1 MPVLGYSDACRDTT
15 FGPAVP
21 PISECRGGFD
31 FTVTFE
37 ESIFSIGPTCI
48 LLILFPWRFISLQR
62 KTLKTKN
69 SWTHGLKL
77 IEFAVLAALQ
87 ATLIALFSM
96 QHTAYRLLV
105 VASTV
110 LQLFAAISL
119 GLLSHWE
126 HRNTVRPSLLIS
138 TYLLLS
144 CVLDAARART
154 QALIPGQTTVSSV
167 LIGTIAVKGLALIT
181 EARDKTD
188 ILLADFSSSSSE
200 LRSNIFSRALF
211 LWLNPL
217 LLMGFRDVISSQ
229 DLPAIHEK
237 LSSEKLVARVQ
248 SNWKKCNQNKRHAL
262 MIQLLS
268 SFPSELFFIFM
279 SRTMEVGLNIVY
291 PFLVQK
297 AVTFLDTPTTTIN
310 DGYGLLGGFFCVSV
324 GIALVSPWSYH
335 MTFRLMI
342 MTRGALIPMIY
353 SKLLQTKV
361 KPADQSAAL
370 TLMTTDVEKIVETF
384 WRLILDPWSCI
395 LQLGICVYLLYLQLG
410 AVCCVPIIVIF
421 VCFGLVA
428 VASRRVPEYQNTWF
442 KAVESRVN
450 LTSHTISSMQS
461 VKLLGIS
468 RIMETTIQKKRK
480 QEIQVSQDFRFNNC
494 LALTASQSPAVLSP
508 LLTFATYAIV
518 KLLSHQG
525 QFDVSK
531 AVTSLSI
538 LSLMNTP
545 ARRLLFAIPFGLQA
559 VGSFDRIQNFLQD
572 EQNSPFQSRS
582 NGQGDIRFQEK
593 KSEEN
598 SKSNLNAA
606 ANQYQ
611 YTPPIF
617 SLQDIRL
624 PRGSFT
630 VITGPIGCGKST
642 FLKCLLSETAFVQGT
657 APTSPE
663 NIAYCNQTPWIH
675 DGTIR
680 DNIVG
685 ESKFDL
691 SWYKHV
697 IRSCEL
703 ELDLGRITGG
713 DSSMVGS
720 RGLRLSGGQRQ
731 RISIARALY
740 AKKDIAIFDD
750 VTSALDARTLRAVS
764 NRVFGKDG
772 VLRSK
777 GTTVVLATHAVQL
790 LQSADQVMLMNKI
803 GEIIDCGPYEILSQ
817 RQLLGERQ
825 ESVLESD
832 ELMRPM
838 EEVNLGEYQTQLDT
852 RISDMRRQRGDWRSY
867 IFYIGSMGSFNFAL
881 FLLGAI
887 IYVVF
892 YAFFQIW
899 ITWWAEDTAGRH
911 TLGYWLGLY
920 ATWGVLITLA
930 LLFTPLFFFYYMVPK
945 SSEKLH
951 SELLA
956 AALRFSQDIRLSD
969 WQLPVTIVLTLF
981 EFLGCIASVG
991 IAVSS
996 VKYVAIGIP
1005 LLGSVLYF
1013 LQRFYLRTSRQ
1024 LRLLEI
1030 ESKAPLVSLFIDTI
1044 QGLATI
1050 RAFGWSQAFVQK
1062 SLSLLDVS
1070 QKPFYL
1076 LFSVQRWLLL
1086 VLSLVVAALEVL
1098 VMGIAIPLRTSV
1110 NAGLVGLAI
1119 VQVMTLS
1126 ELMNDLI
1133 AQWTEMEACLG
1144 AVTRISR
1151 FIKETPR
1158 EGRTDETSSLFDEW
1172 PSSGAVTLVNVSASY
1187 EPQGNQALSDI
1198 SLSIKP
1204 GEHVGICGRTGSGKS
1219 SLVSTLLRLLECSQG
1234 HILIDGVDISTL
1246 DPNLVRSRLNLIT
1259 QEPFLYEGS
1268 VRENATPW
1276 QHDTV
1281 SDESIIDVLTRVDL
1295 WDKIKSLGGLD
1306 APFKEN
1312 LISHGQQQ
1320 LFCLARALLR
1330 ESNILI
1336 LDEPTSHIDPATD
1349 ATIQRIIR
1357 EDFQNRTVI
1366 MIAHRLQSLVDF
1378 DRVFVLD
1385 SGHLVEDG
1393 PPMTLLKDES
1403 SAFAALYCASGGQY
1417 HNPKSDLG

>member
-395 LQLGICVYLLYLQLG
+395 LQLGI
-410 AVCCVPIIVIF
+410 F
-421 VCFGLVA
+421 CFGLVA

-852 RISDMRRQRGDWRSY
+852 RISDMRRQRG
-867 IFYIGSMGSFNFAL
+867 SMGSFNFAL

-1030 ESKAPLVSLFIDTI
+1030 ESKAPL
-1044 QGLATI
+1044 
-1050 RAFGWSQAFVQK
+1050 
-1062 SLSLLDVS
+1062 
-1070 QKPFYL
+1070 KPFYL

-1204 GEHVGICGRTGSGKS
+1204 GEHVGICGRTGS
-1219 SLVSTLLRLLECSQG
+1219 QG

-1336 LDEPTSHIDPATD
+1336 LDEPTSQGNKSIDPATD